1 MNKNPGWLTKNSFE
15 GKEFHNL
22 TEGEL
27 QLLRERLKRFN
38 CNDPEVSI
46 AIPAYNEESNLFRTL
61 STLAANE
68 TDYKVEIIVINN
80 NSSDR
85 TQDVLDL
92 LGVKNYFQPQQG
104 IAYARQL
111 GLEKAKGRYH
121 LCADADT
128 LYPPTWIDNMIAPMN
143 SDNYIGVYG
152 RYSILAP
159 AGENLLLFKF
169 YEFSTGIL
177 FRLRKNRREFIN
189 VLGFNFGF
197 VTDAGRKLNGF
208 DVPKV
213 RKGSNMEGSAE
224 YTEMSEDGFMAMQL
238 ATIGR
243 LKFLT
248 SKNVRVYTSARKV
261 LAGGSITKVFVKK
274 VKNHLRQLY
283 GYYTEKSS
291 A

>member
-1 MNKNPGWLTKNSFE
+1 MNNSPDWLKKNSFE
-15 GKEFHNL
+15 GKKFHSL
-22 TEGEL
+22 TEGEI
-27 QLLRERLKRFN
+27 QLLRNRLQRFN
-38 CNDPEVSI
+38 CDDPEITI
-46 AIPAYNEESNLFRTL
+46 AIPAYNEESDLFRTL

-68 TDYKVEIIVINN
+68 TDLKVELIVINN
-80 NSSDR
+80 NSSDG
-85 TQDVLDL
+85 TQHVLDL
-92 LGVKNYFQPQQG
+92 LGVKNYFQQKQG

-111 GLEKAKGRYH
+111 GLEKAKGKYH

-128 LYPPTWIDNMIAPMN
+128 LYPPTWIDNMITPMKF
-143 SDNYIGVYG
+143 DNYIGVYG
-152 RYSILAP
+152 RYSIVVP
-159 AGENLLLFKF
+159 AGQNLLLFKL

-177 FRLRKNRREFIN
+177 FRLRKKKREFIN

-197 VTDAGRKLNGF
+197 VTDAGRELNGF

-238 ATIGR
+238 SKKGR

-248 SKNVRVYTSARKV
+248 TQNVRVFTSARKV
-261 LAGGSITKVFVKK
+261 LAGGNITQVFARK
-274 VKNHLRQLY
+274 VKNHIRELY